1 MTLDAIKYW
10 LCNNSKE
17 LVWIFFFLA
26 EGLYSMVIGAF
37 LQKQAGYLPSAS
49 SACGTYVTFPVL
61 GLEVLLYHLST

>member
-1 MTLDAIKYW
+1 MPLSTGYTAIQRIW
-10 LCNNSKE
+10 SG
-17 LVWIFFFLA
+17 FFFFFFA